1 MKKIFLLF
9 TAFLL
14 VLATGCGD
22 NASGPDESD
31 GDFYPLS
38 VGNQWNYDR
47 NGTIEISGAS
57 VGTITGASVTE
68 ITGTDTHTEN
78 FAVFVQVTS
87 TSDTTVMY
95 GQTTYNDYLDT
106 LYVRVTTEGFFA
118 YQHLDDTDSMFVVP
132 FPLYEG
138 STWQF
143 CQAPSITAEILSM
156 DVDVT
161 VPAGSFENCMEMQ
174 TVWNPVPGSIVTT
187 TADFARDVGRLN
199 DYYVQT
205 IADNITTTL
214 EELTSYTV
222 N

>member
-9 TAFLL
+9 AAFTL

-22 NASGPDESD
+22 DASGPDESD
-31 GDFYPLS
+31 EDFYPLS

-47 NGTIEISGAS
+47 NGTIKISGAS

-78 FAVFVQVTS
+78 FDVFVQVTS

-95 GQTTYNDYLDT
+95 GQTTYADFLDT
-106 LYVRVTTEGFFA
+106 LFVRVTTEGFFA

-143 CQAPSITAEILSM
+143 CQAPPITAEILSM

-161 VPAGSFENCMEMQ
+161 VPAGSFESCMEMQ
-174 TVWNPVPGSIVTT
+174 TTMLAGLDIVTT
-187 TADFARDVGRLN
+187 AADFARNVGRLN
-199 DYYVQT
+199 DVCT
-205 IADNITTTL
+205 ITADIILTTVT
-214 EELTSYTV
+214 EELISFTV